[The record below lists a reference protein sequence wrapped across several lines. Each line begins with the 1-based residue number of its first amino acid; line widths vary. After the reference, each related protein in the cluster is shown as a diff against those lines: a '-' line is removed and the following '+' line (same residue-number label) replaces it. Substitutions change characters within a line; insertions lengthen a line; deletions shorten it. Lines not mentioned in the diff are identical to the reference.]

1 MEFFEFLNNEKESVF
16 KKYTFNIIKKFSE
29 ENQNMFLRNNLVE
42 FMNNLAKE
50 RREKNNFW
58 KHYNNIIYITIYN
71 YFKFSKTLKI
81 YYSVI
86 SFF

>member
-50 RREKNNFW
+50 RREKQNF
-58 KHYNNIIYITIYN
+58 
-71 YFKFSKTLKI
+71 
-81 YYSVI
+81 
-86 SFF
+86 